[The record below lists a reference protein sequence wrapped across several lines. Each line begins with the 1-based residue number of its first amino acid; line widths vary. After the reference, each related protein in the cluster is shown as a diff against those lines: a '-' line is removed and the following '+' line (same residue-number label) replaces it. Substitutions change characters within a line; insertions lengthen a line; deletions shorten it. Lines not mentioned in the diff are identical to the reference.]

1 LRGLDDATLFPVQ
14 YSALFA
20 PPARTSLAVVLLH
33 GFTNGPAQ
41 FVELAAELFARG
53 HAVVVPR
60 LPGHGSSDRSGR
72 SLAGIGATEWL
83 ATTREATDIA
93 CGLAERVVVAG
104 VSLGGSLAAWTAAAR
119 SDVARGVAIVPFLG
133 VINLGATG
141 NTLLERAL
149 GALPDAEVPWDP
161 FGDQALIP
169 PYAYPGFPSRG
180 LGQSLRL
187 GRRLLSAAARAAPA
201 APDIVLVTNSHE
213 PAIDNRMVDSLVAR
227 WNRRRRG
234 SAWDFRFDDLPANH
248 DIIDPLNPLQ
258 RHATVYPKLIEFFE
272 DART

>member
-1 LRGLDDATLFPVQ
+1 LDDATLFPVQ

-60 LPGHGSSDRSGR
+60 LPGHGSSGR